1 MSKSNSRK
9 ATSVLAFR
17 MTPDEAIQLRAV
29 ASSQNL
35 GVTTFARRAAFQAAA
50 LSSPEYER
58 RTPDPAK
65 ADFVRILGE
74 IGRMSSNLNQLTKL
88 ANTKKQLPE
97 PRELKVLFAEV
108 RALRENILG
117 LK

>member
-9 ATSVLAFR
+9 ATSIIAFR
-17 MTPDEAIQLRAV
+17 MTPDEAVQLRSV
-29 ASSQNL
+29 ASNQGL

>member
-17 MTPDEAIQLRAV
+17 MTPDEAFQLRAV

-65 ADFVRILGE
+65 ADLAKILGQ
-74 IGRMSSNLNQLTKL
+74 IGRMASNLNQLTKL
-88 ANTKKQLPE
+88 ANTNKQVQE
-97 PRELKVLFAEV
+97 IKELKVLFAEV
-108 RALRENILG
+108 RALRKDILG
-117 LK
+117 VN